1 MFYYQSSSNA
11 FFNIQS
17 MRRSRGE
24 NILSKKTF
32 TRVFENEFG
41 PRERKPRKKKNLGS
55 FRRAI
60 RPRVGEYDQIRVT
73 KRTCVE
79 LRFSVVEYPRRFA
92 TSAIARLFLSPRS
105 RWMPFPITL
114 RSKRFLSFFSLFSLS
129 NFLFVSLPLLFF
141 RGPSFLAFENF
152 YPSFRAIS
160 LDHRVYSSS
169 TRARSEVSF
178 RSFSLLTRQTHSSRS
193 NTGGFDR
200 FFTT

>member
-24 NILSKKTF
+24 NSFSKKTF

-41 PRERKPRKKKNLGS
+41 PRERKPRKKKQS
-55 FRRAI
+55 RFFS
-60 RPRVGEYDQIRVT
+60 PREYDPQIRIT

-105 RWMPFPITL
+105 RWMPFPIPI
-114 RSKRFLSFFSLFSLS
+114 RSKRFLSFFSLCFSLS
-129 NFLFVSLPLLFF
+129 NFLFVSSSSVFF
-141 RGPSFLAFENF
+141 RGPSLAFENF
-152 YPSFRAIS
+152 YPFAQS
-160 LDHRVYSSS
+160 HS
-169 TRARSEVSF
+169 TTAYTLLQHARDPKFLSDLFVP
-178 RSFSLLTRQTHSSRS
+178 
-193 NTGGFDR
+193 
-200 FFTT
+200 